1 LYQDDLY
8 QCNDWFDGTHMYIL
22 YWQNKYWNNLSI
34 IGYEKMFRPEVWYI
48 LCCNEKKPRDFLKS
62 ILFILFFIS
71 FLDTKRKKE
80 KMVEIEK

>member
-1 LYQDDLY
+1 MELICIFYNDKTNIETICQLLDTKKCFDLE
-8 QCNDWFDGTHMYIL
+8 FDTY
-22 YWQNKYWNNLSI
+22 Y
-34 IGYEKMFRPEVWYI
+34 VVT
-48 LCCNEKKPRDFLKS
+48 KKKTRDFLKS